1 MSVTTLKD
9 VLLSMGE
16 DHNYFDGKVPVNL
29 WRGLNAKKGGGLFDL
44 IEEVIVYSAGRLR
57 PPDIDIVSKGGTKW
71 VSIARRPRG
80 ISTFDKVG
88 VPEGK
93 DWSYYRISAGTVI
106 PSGLA
111 IVKDNFNVKLGAT
124 HYTIAPAH
132 DMPLE
137 EFKRLLNQLAA
148 NAIKEAA

>member
-9 VLLSMGE
+9 VLRSLGE

-29 WRGLNAKKGGGLFDL
+29 WRGLHAKKGGGLFDL
-44 IEEVIVYSAGRLR
+44 IEEVVVYSAGRLR
-57 PPDIDIVSKGGTKW
+57 PPDIDIVNRGGSKW
-71 VSIARRPRG
+71 VTVARSPRG
-80 ISTFDKVG
+80 ISTFDKAG
-88 VPEGK
+88 VPSGK
-93 DWSYYRISAGTVI
+93 DWSYYRISAGTVL
-106 PSGLA
+106 PNGLA
-111 IVKDNFNVKLGAT
+111 IVKDNFNPRLGAT

-137 EFKRLLNQLAA
+137 QFKMLLNQLAV

>member
-29 WRGLNAKKGGGLFDL
+29 WRGLHAKKGGGLFDL
-44 IEEVIVYSAGRLR
+44 IEEVVVYSAGRLR
-57 PPDIDIVSKGGTKW
+57 PPDIDIINKGGSKW
-71 VSIARRPRG
+71 VTVARSPRG
-80 ISTFDKVG
+80 ISTFDKPG
-88 VPEGK
+88 VPSGS
-93 DWSYYRISAGTVI
+93 DWSYYRISAGTVL
-106 PSGLA
+106 PQGLA
-111 IVKDNFNVKLGAT
+111 IVKDNFNPRLGAT